1 MLHCY
6 ILDQLSVYYL
16 LHHTI
21 TPVCVCRDASAAV
34 VCFAVNDA
42 ASWERLKFWVSE
54 LRQEEAA
61 CRIYV
66 AATKVDLLQV
76 RRNVQQQLVIIINNC
91 S

>member
-1 MLHCY
+1 M
-6 ILDQLSVYYL
+6 
-16 LHHTI
+16 
-21 TPVCVCRDASAAV
+21 

-54 LRQEEAA
+54 LRQEEGA

>member
-1 MLHCY
+1 MISFRYTTFPRSHDNASL
-6 ILDQLSVYYL
+6 
-16 LHHTI
+16 
-21 TPVCVCRDASAAV
+21 VCRDASAAV

-54 LRQEEAA
+54 LRREEAA

-76 RRNVQQQLVIIINNC
+76 RRNVQQQLVIKINNC

>member
-1 MLHCY
+1 MCR
-6 ILDQLSVYYL
+6 
-16 LHHTI
+16 
-21 TPVCVCRDASAAV
+21 CRDASAAV

-54 LRQEEAA
+54 LRKEEAA

-76 RRNVQQQLVIIINNC
+76 RREPLEANNNYYC

>member
-1 MLHCY
+1 MCL
-6 ILDQLSVYYL
+6 
-16 LHHTI
+16 
-21 TPVCVCRDASAAV
+21 CRDASAAV

-54 LRQEEAA
+54 LRREEAA

-76 RRNVQQQLVIIINNC
+76 RRNVQQQLVIKINNC

>member
-1 MLHCY
+1 MCL
-6 ILDQLSVYYL
+6 
-16 LHHTI
+16 
-21 TPVCVCRDASAAV
+21 CRDASAAV

-54 LRQEEAA
+54 LRQQEAA

-76 RRNVQQQLVIIINNC
+76 RRRESLEAEKCPAANSNYNQ
-91 S
+91 

>member
-1 MLHCY
+1 MCW
-6 ILDQLSVYYL
+6 
-16 LHHTI
+16 
-21 TPVCVCRDASAAV
+21 CRDASAAV

-54 LRQEEAA
+54 LRREEAA

-76 RRNVQQQLVIIINNC
+76 RRNVQQQLVIIINN
-91 S
+91 